1 MLLAIGVEI
10 CFHRAPV
17 PHASTPHL
25 SRATVSGLHP
35 GIRLADGAPWGELE
49 STSFALE
56 RPDELSPENDPV
68 TKPIWNFPG
77 ANLEKL
83 SSILQATGLSDDDRK
98 LLLDSANCRVTAV
111 GCTIQ
116 PPVQLVLNLPAP
128 IRQKLYGEL
137 ARDPA
142 NFDQRFPFLYRMGRF
157 DEWFFESGLPSEKID
172 LIERLSYTN
181 GNSLCFADIE
191 SFRSISSSNENYL
204 LIKAL
209 SRVST
214 ELVRVRVQPGTV
226 PGLLQYWGRGRRDLL
241 KPLLE
246 SLARTSDPRVGVGFL
261 LPSFARLRVFTYPD
275 PLKDSNASR
284 EDCYWSS
291 MNFFSESPDPRF
303 FDFAET
309 VRTLRQDYITVE
321 DRPAAF
327 GDVILLQD
335 AKGQSVHMCVYI
347 AEDIIFTKNGAHYL
361 QPWVLMRYSD
371 VLAHYPDAV
380 PSQTKLFR
388 RRIWLAPGQS
398 RADVQ

>member
-1 MLLAIGVEI
+1 M
-10 CFHRAPV
+10 
-17 PHASTPHL
+17 
-25 SRATVSGLHP
+25 
-35 GIRLADGAPWGELE
+35 
-49 STSFALE
+49 
-56 RPDELSPENDPV
+56 
-68 TKPIWNFPG
+68 WNFPG

-98 LLLDSANCRVTAV
+98 LLLDPANCRVTAV

-116 PPVQLVLNLPAP
+116 PPVQLVLNLPAA

-261 LPSFARLRVFTYPD
+261 LPSFARLRLFTYPD

-291 MNFFSESPDPRF
+291 MNFFSESPDARF

-309 VRTLRQDYITVE
+309 VRTLQQEYITVG
-321 DRPAAF
+321 DRPSAF
-327 GDVILLQD
+327 GDVILIQD

-347 AEDIIFTKNGAHYL
+347 AEISL
-361 QPWVLMRYSD
+361 
-371 VLAHYPDAV
+371 
-380 PSQTKLFR
+380 SQKTALTTCS
-388 RRIWLAPGQS
+388 PGC
-398 RADVQ
+398 